1 MKQLRFILFFVL
13 VGLNLSSSKAQ
24 EIHYSHSKILFL
36 KQKVLINVEIAK
48 TDKQREIGLMGR
60 KKLALGNGML
70 FIFEKQGIQRVWMK
84 NTLIP
89 LDVIFL
95 SAQGEIVSFFKK
107 LQPCK
112 IEKCPIYNSAENAKL
127 MLEVNAGIIDR
138 KNVGIGDFI
147 RLIPHDF
154 NK

>member
-1 MKQLRFILFFVL
+1 MKRLRFILFFVL

-24 EIHYSHSKILFL
+24 ETHYSQGKILFL
-36 KQKVLINVEIAK
+36 KQKSLINVEIAK
-48 TDKQREIGLMGR
+48 TQKQREIGLMGR

-112 IEKCPIYNSAENAKL
+112 SKKCPIYDSAENTKL
-127 MLEVNAGIIDR
+127 MLEVNAGMIDR
-138 KNVGIGDFI
+138 ENIGIGDFI
-147 RLIPHDF
+147 KLIPEH
-154 NK
+154 

>member
-1 MKQLRFILFFVL
+1 MKRLRFILFFVL
-13 VGLNLSSSKAQ
+13 VELNLSSSKAQ
-24 EIHYSHSKILFL
+24 ETHYSQGKILFQ
-36 KQKVLINVEIAK
+36 KQKLLINVEIAK
-48 TDKQREIGLMGR
+48 TQKQKEIGLMGR

-112 IEKCPIYNSAENAKL
+112 SEKCPIYNSAESAKL
-127 MLEVNAGIIDR
+127 MLEVNAGMIDR
-138 KNVGIGDFI
+138 ENIGIGNFI
-147 RLIPHDF
+147 RLIPEL
-154 NK
+154 